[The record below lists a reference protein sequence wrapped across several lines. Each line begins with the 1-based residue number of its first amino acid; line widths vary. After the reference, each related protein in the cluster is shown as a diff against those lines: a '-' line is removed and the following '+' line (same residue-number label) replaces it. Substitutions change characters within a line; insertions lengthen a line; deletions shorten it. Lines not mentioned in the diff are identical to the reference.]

1 MFLDCWT
8 DKEAFKDV
16 SVTFL
21 YFSLCPSGVEDLS
34 ADLWVRLG
42 AFWEG
47 ERCCHQEASHGGR
60 RGGHRQD
67 IAHPLRPGQVRRTQ
81 THTGNTSRDSEKDRN
96 MQPSTD
102 ELILKPPSDHLKW
115 VWLIRG
121 SLKATRNVTRWSYL
135 DSCFSLRIKCLLLE
149 SDRSS
154 SLPLLRII
162 ELNGAQ
168 PPLTYKRFQTL
179 ISRLDPP
186 EMPVETLSD
195 SFMGRCVTPISEDHG
210 DKYGVPSLE
219 ELGEKPN
226 THPCTTRC

>member
-16 SVTFL
+16 SLTFL
-21 YFSLCPSGVEDLS
+21 YFSLCSSGVEDLS

-67 IAHPLRPGQVRRTQ
+67 IAHPLRPGQVRKTQ

-96 MQPSTD
+96 MQPNWWAYFKTTVWPFEVS
-102 ELILKPPSDHLKW
+102 LINQ
-115 VWLIRG
+115 R
-121 SLKATRNVTRWSYL
+121 TRNVTRWSYL

-226 THPCTTRC
+226 AHPCTTRC

>member
-67 IAHPLRPGQVRRTQ
+67 IAHPLRPGQVRKTQ
-81 THTGNTSRDSEKDRN
+81 THTGNTSRDSEKDKHATIN
-96 MQPSTD
+96 WWAYFKTTVWPFEVS
-102 ELILKPPSDHLKW
+102 LINQ
-115 VWLIRG
+115 R
-121 SLKATRNVTRWSYL
+121 TRNVTRWSYL